1 MLKAVIDNIDVY
13 LSTLGLKTEGLAEKV
28 DFNGEDMPCVYLTG
42 KEYKP
47 INPEVSTI
55 YHRIISG
62 PSRTTE
68 ESPVYDDEIQTLR
81 WSMRAVAIFENGIY
95 GEDING
101 IEDKVIQNIMAA
113 MYDASAVDGVAKA
126 LGLSI
131 LSYSPNDSNRGRE
144 AWRAEFSTPW
154 TGWRRIVA
162 VDYDLTLQAFE
173 SCFIAQGCDDEEID
187 IIQIIIGEY
196 CEGGTCADGSVTL
209 NAVAF
214 GTVPSGG
221 TLAGLVQYVSGTS
234 VGSLLGAIWTIPDP
248 VCDPATITVNTQAY
262 SSVVSGG
269 SDDIPVVNSEGAN
282 IGTVSPGG
290 NVTIGD
296 SEVAINGVPFAVSP
310 AEIDLNI
317 RVQYPG
323 GANVGSREDTSIG
336 PRWRI
341 PDPVCDPAT
350 ITVNGTAYSSVP
362 SGGSDDIQVVNSQ
375 PALVG
380 TVSPGGNVTIDDS
393 IISINSVFHRALR
406 ATDPYNVII
415 YNSGFIEIGFVNP
428 SWVTIRDM
436 TIDYPDGT
444 TEAVVVVP
452 EGTIVTA
459 PRWSIQL
466 SGAVASPV
474 TVTAPA
480 WDSSFVCSAQTAT
493 GGTITQITVNGG
505 APVASLVGVA
515 IPASAVLVFTFT
527 GSLTQ
532 ILLSF

>member
-173 SCFIAQGCDDEEID
+173 SCFIAQGCDNAEID

-214 GTVPSGG
+214 GSVPSGG
-221 TLAGLVQYVSGTS
+221 TLAGLVQYVDGTP
-234 VGSLLGAIWTIPDP
+234 VGSLVGPIWTIPDP
-248 VCDPATITVNTQAY
+248 VCDPATITVNGQ
-262 SSVVSGG
+262 
-269 SDDIPVVNSEGAN
+269 
-282 IGTVSPGG
+282 
-290 NVTIGD
+290 
-296 SEVAINGVPFAVSP
+296 
-310 AEIDLNI
+310 
-317 RVQYPG
+317 
-323 GANVGSREDTSIG
+323 
-336 PRWRI
+336 
-341 PDPVCDPAT
+341 
-350 ITVNGTAYSSVP
+350 AYSSVP
-362 SGGSDDIQVVNSQ
+362 SGGFDNIPVLNSQ
-375 PALVG
+375 PSPVG
-380 TVSPGGNVTIDDS
+380 TVSPGGEVRIGDA
-393 IISINSVFHRALR
+393 IIFINSVAVSSAPAEANLFIDVQYVNTTPVGSLVGSIWTIPNPIACKDVTTTVNSSAYSTLPSDG
-406 ATDPYNVII
+406 TQNVVVS
-415 YNSGFIEIGFVNP
+415 NSLSVPIGV
-428 SWVTIRDM
+428 VTPGVGVDIGDM

-444 TEAVVVVP
+444 TAAVVVVP
-452 EGTIVTA
+452 GGTIVTA
-459 PRWSIQL
+459 PLWSIQL

-515 IPASAVLVFTFT
+515 IPASAVLVVTFT

-532 ILLSF
+532 ILLAF

>member
-173 SCFIAQGCDDEEID
+173 SCFIAQGCDKAEID

-214 GTVPSGG
+214 GSVPSGG
-221 TLAGLVQYVSGTS
+221 TLAGLVQYVSGTP
-234 VGSLLGAIWTIPDP
+234 VGSLVGAIWTIPNP
-248 VCDPATITVNTQAY
+248 VCADVTTTINSSAY
-262 SSVVSGG
+262 S
-269 SDDIPVVNSEGAN
+269 I
-282 IGTVSPGG
+282 
-290 NVTIGD
+290 
-296 SEVAINGVPFAVSP
+296 
-310 AEIDLNI
+310 L
-317 RVQYPG
+317 
-323 GANVGSREDTSIG
+323 
-336 PRWRI
+336 
-341 PDPVCDPAT
+341 
-350 ITVNGTAYSSVP
+350 P
-362 SGGSDDIQVVNSQ
+362 SGGTQNVLVSNSLSVPIGVVTPGVGVDI
-375 PALVG
+375 G
-380 TVSPGGNVTIDDS
+380 
-393 IISINSVFHRALR
+393 
-406 ATDPYNVII
+406 
-415 YNSGFIEIGFVNP
+415 
-428 SWVTIRDM
+428 DM

-444 TEAVVVVP
+444 TAAVVVVP
-452 EGTIVTA
+452 GGTIVTA
-459 PRWSIQL
+459 PLWSIQL

-515 IPASAVLVFTFT
+515 IPASAVLVVTFT

-532 ILLSF
+532 ILLAF